1 MLPLLTLGVT
11 AVKAHNYNSV
21 SSPTLE
27 FRALQKRGKKKRNT
41 PTHFTDNEEARDDE
55 LRSSLCSLCRGH
67 TERNSVGRSPRGH
80 ISAKTA
86 VLLSAVWTGTLSYA
100 HVRTTSEVMVMT

>member
-27 FRALQKRGKKKRNT
+27 FRALQKRGKKKKREIRQHILQIT
-41 PTHFTDNEEARDDE
+41 KRREMMSYDLPSA
-55 LRSSLCSLCRGH
+55 LCA
-67 TERNSVGRSPRGH
+67 EV
-80 ISAKTA
+80 
-86 VLLSAVWTGTLSYA
+86 TLKET
-100 HVRTTSEVMVMT
+100 V